1 AGQARVRLHVVA
13 REHDAVLHRVA
24 VEGARSLAEAPG
36 PRDEERRGVRVAGA
50 RALEVLVE
58 VEVERLREGASRGS
72 PDETPPTDGVSI
84 RAGAAGAQALLDLLP
99 DLERDLRFRALP
111 GPLAVV
117 SLGVPRPDDH
127 GEHAAVAV
135 LPVHLVLPE
144 ARLGHARE
152 LPRRIRV
159 IHVSVDPID
168 VFGEVVLN

>member
-1 AGQARVRLHVVA
+1 
-13 REHDAVLHRVA
+13 
-24 VEGARSLAEAPG
+24 
-36 PRDEERRGVRVAGA
+36 
-50 RALEVLVE
+50 
-58 VEVERLREGASRGS
+58 
-72 PDETPPTDGVSI
+72 
-84 RAGAAGAQALLDLLP
+84 AGAAGAQALLDLLP

-168 VFGEVVLN
+168 VFGEVVLNAGEVPEVALGPRAREVDRGRGIGAETAGAIEIRVREAELGEALRELS